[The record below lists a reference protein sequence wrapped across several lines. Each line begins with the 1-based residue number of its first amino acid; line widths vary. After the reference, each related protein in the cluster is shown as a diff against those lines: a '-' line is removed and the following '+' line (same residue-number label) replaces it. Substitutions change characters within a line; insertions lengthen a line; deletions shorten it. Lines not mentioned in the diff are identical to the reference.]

1 MTDNELDTGSEA
13 GRALVREAL
22 IRPLRAAGLRR
33 ARGQTE
39 AAQAAAIDHL
49 IGQLDHMTAEN
60 LRTLA
65 DVVIDHAATPGPAQ
79 GHWPAEVLI
88 IGWARG
94 LQPRP
99 FRLSRIVTSWLASIE
114 GPKADAGGWLVP
126 LYRFLRLRQVPPTPY
141 DMGKITDQAR
151 ADARQLAIVED
162 RIARGACGD
171 TDRDWHLAWLNDQ
184 QAARAIVDQGRGK
197 RSTAGEAA

>member
-1 MTDNELDTGSEA
+1 MNEGENDTGSEA
-13 GRALVREAL
+13 GRALVREAV
-22 IRPLRAAGLRR
+22 IRPLQAAGLRR

-141 DMGKITDQAR
+141 DMGKINWPSSKTALP
-151 ADARQLAIVED
+151 AVPVAIP
-162 RIARGACGD
+162 IATGIWPG
-171 TDRDWHLAWLNDQ
+171 
-184 QAARAIVDQGRGK
+184 
-197 RSTAGEAA
+197 